1 MARDNLEMSMLLDF
15 YGEAL
20 TEKQRY
26 MFDCYYNEDLS
37 LSEIAENEGI
47 SRQGARDIIV
57 RAEGVMKNLEERTG
71 SISRYMAYRPAIETV
86 LAASAEIERL
96 AKGSVNSRE
105 ILQNVESIR
114 KAIGNIKDR

>member
-1 MARDNLEMSMLLDF
+1 MARDNYTMSMLLDF

-47 SRQGARDIIV
+47 TRQGVRDIIV
-57 RAEGVMKNLEERTG
+57 RAENIMRNLEERTG
-71 SISRYMAYRPAIETV
+71 SIRRYAAYSPAIETI
-86 LAASAEIERL
+86 LGAISEIERL
-96 AKGSVNSRE
+96 AKGSVNSRD
-105 ILQNVESIR
+105 ILLNIEGIR
-114 KAIGNIKDR
+114 KAINNIKD